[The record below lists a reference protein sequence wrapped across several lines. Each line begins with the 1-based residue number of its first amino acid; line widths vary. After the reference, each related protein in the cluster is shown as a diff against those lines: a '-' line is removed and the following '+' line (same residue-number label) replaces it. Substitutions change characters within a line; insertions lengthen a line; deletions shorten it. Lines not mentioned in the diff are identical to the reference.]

1 MTRETKISLLVGL
14 AFVIVIGILLSDRF
28 RAEPAQAPLSS
39 AASMV
44 RAAMDSPGTANPP
57 ITVVTPKDAP
67 PTQQVPTRDELNPV
81 TSPVIPSAVAP
92 AQQMASGA
100 DASPQYPS
108 QTQPVQNQV
117 AGADSPTDQSRQYS
131 SNDSLSDAARQHG
144 EELVPSNTDGTPAQE
159 PSAVTPGA
167 ARTYVAQSG
176 DTVSR
181 MAARLL
187 GEDTEANRQAI
198 IDANPSLQDDPDR
211 VMAGAKYQIPGRAET
226 DSTSIARAPSDSPT
240 APAAPTDQSSP
251 DNSDTQ
257 YIYVVQPDD
266 SLWRIANDEL
276 GDPGA
281 VSAIKEL
288 NADVLKGG
296 DTVRPG
302 MRLRLPSKPV
312 ASAS

>member
-28 RAEPAQAPLSS
+28 RAEPPQAALVG

-67 PTQQVPTRDELNPV
+67 PAQQVPTRDELNPV
-81 TSPVIPSAVAP
+81 SSPVIPSAVAP
-92 AQQMASGA
+92 AQQTANGA
-100 DASPQYPS
+100 DSAPTYPS
-108 QTQPVQNQV
+108 ETQSTQNQV
-117 AGADSPTDQSRQYS
+117 AGADSPTVEPRQNPS
-131 SNDSLSDAARQHG
+131 SDPLSDAARQRG
-144 EELVPSNTDGTPAQE
+144 EELVPSNTDGTPAPGQVG
-159 PSAVTPGA
+159 VTG

-176 DTVSR
+176 DSVSR
-181 MAARLL
+181 MAAKFL
-187 GEDTEANRQAI
+187 GTDSQANRQAI

-211 VMAGAKYQIPGRAET
+211 VMAGEKYTIPGRARAE
-226 DSTSIARAPSDSPT
+226 DSTAAAPAPTETPSTPT
-240 APAAPTDQSSP
+240 AQSSP
-251 DNSDTQ
+251 DSADTD

-276 GDPGA
+276 GNPSA